1 MEIIIGIIVG
11 AVVGLVIGRSFA
23 RRVGPGPEVLAQVRA
38 EADQAIA
45 QARKEAEIAAREEA
59 VGLTADAEKEATRIR
74 QELARRE
81 DRLHKKEE
89 SVDGKGDQLSK
100 KEAQITK
107 REKDLARKEKKVQT
121 SETELEGSIAEAR
134 QKLERLAGI
143 SQEDARTLLIDEVRD
158 DARRLSVEEIRAVEA
173 EARKLAEERAQTIV
187 AAAIQRYASEHVV
200 ERTVSVVALPSEDM
214 KGRIIGREGR
224 NIRAFEAATG
234 CDLVI
239 DDTPE
244 AVVVSCFNPVRRE
257 VGRITLERLL
267 ADGRI
272 HPARIEELA
281 NKARNEVEQQ
291 ARQHGDRASLELEIS
306 GLHPELI
313 KHLGRLHYRSS
324 FAQNVLQHSVEVG
337 HLAGLMASELG
348 MNAKEARRA
357 GLLHDIGKA
366 IDHEVEG
373 PHALVGAQLCKKYG
387 ESKAVVHAVA
397 AHHENEKPGSV
408 LAHLVASANA
418 LSAGRPGARR
428 EQLAA
433 FVKRLDDL
441 EALAQTF
448 PGVEKCFA
456 IQAGREIRVL
466 VENARLSDQDAD
478 LLARDIARKVE
489 TDLTYAGEVRVTVV
503 RETRAVQYA
512 R

>member
-1 MEIIIGIIVG
+1 MEIVIGI
-11 AVVGLVIGRSFA
+11 VVGVVAGLVVGR
-23 RRVGPGPEVLAQVRA
+23 LIAQKGGADPQALDRVRA
-38 EADQAIA
+38 EAEQAIA
-45 QARKEAEIAAREEA
+45 QARKEAEIAAREDA
-59 VGLTADAEKEATRIR
+59 VALTADAEKEAARIR

-81 DRLHKKEE
+81 ERLHKKEE
-89 SVDGKGDQLSK
+89 SVDGKADSLSK
-100 KEAQITK
+100 KESQIAK

-121 SETELEGSIAEAR
+121 SEAEIDQALNEAR

-143 SQEDARTLLIDEVRD
+143 SQDEARSLLVDEVRD
-158 DARRLSVEEIRAVEA
+158 EARRVSVEEVRSVEA

-200 ERTVSVVALPSEDM
+200 ERTVSVVSLPPEDM

-257 VGRITLERLL
+257 VGKLTLERLL

-281 NKARNEVEQQ
+281 HKARNEVEQI
-291 ARQHGDRASLELEIS
+291 ARQQGDRASLELEIS

-313 KHLGRLHYRSS
+313 KHLGRLHFRTS
-324 FAQNVLQHSVEVG
+324 FAQNVLQHSIEVG

-348 MNAKEARRA
+348 LNVKEARRA
-357 GLLHDIGKA
+357 GLLHDVGKA
-366 IDHEVEG
+366 VDHEVEG
-373 PHALVGAQLCKKYG
+373 PHAIVGAQLCKKYG
-387 ESKAVVHAVA
+387 ESKAVVHAVS
-397 AHHENEKPGSV
+397 AHHENERPGSV

-441 EALAQTF
+441 ETLAQGF
-448 PGVEKCFA
+448 QGVEKVFA

-489 TDLTYAGEVRVTVV
+489 TELTYAGEIRVTVV
-503 RETRAVQYA
+503 RETRAVQFA

>member
-1 MEIIIGIIVG
+1 MEIIIGIILG
-11 AVVGLVIGRSFA
+11 AVVGLIIGRTFA
-23 RRVGPGPEVLAQVRA
+23 RRTGPGPEALAHVRA
-38 EADQAIA
+38 EAEQAIA
-45 QARKEAEIAAREEA
+45 QARKEAEIAAREDA
-59 VGLTADAEKEATRIR
+59 ISLTADAEKEAARIR

-81 DRLHKKEE
+81 ERLHKKEE
-89 SVDGKGDQLSK
+89 SVDSKGDQISK
-100 KEAQITK
+100 KEAQVTK
-107 REKDLARKEKKVQT
+107 REKDLARKEKKIQST
-121 SETELEGSIAEAR
+121 ETELESATAEAR

-143 SQEDARTLLIDEVRD
+143 SQEDARNLLIDEVRD
-158 DARRLSVEEIRAVEA
+158 EARRLSVDEIRSVEA

-281 NKARNEVEQQ
+281 TKARNEVEQQ
-291 ARQHGDRASLELEIS
+291 ARQHGDRATLELELS
-306 GLHPELI
+306 GLHPELV
-313 KHLGRLHYRSS
+313 KHLGRLHYRTS
-324 FAQNVLQHSVEVG
+324 FAQNVLQHSIEVG
-337 HLAGLMASELG
+337 HLAGLMATELG
-348 MNAKEARRA
+348 FNAKEARRA

-397 AHHENEKPGSV
+397 AHHENERPGSI

-433 FVKRLDDL
+433 FIKRLEDL

-448 PGVEKCFA
+448 NGVEKVFA

-466 VENARLSDQDAD
+466 VENARLSDQDAE

-489 TDLTYAGEVRVTVV
+489 TELTYAGEVRVTVV